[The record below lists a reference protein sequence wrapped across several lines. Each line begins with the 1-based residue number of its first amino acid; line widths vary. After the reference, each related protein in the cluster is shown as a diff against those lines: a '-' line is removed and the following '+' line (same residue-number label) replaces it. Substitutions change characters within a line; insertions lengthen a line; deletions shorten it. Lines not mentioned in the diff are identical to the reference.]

1 MGVPS
6 GKGSVGGGLR
16 IGLDSSTWMKPLC
29 SQLAA
34 GLLGALWLG
43 LGLACGARSPAVAK
57 PKPAA
62 SAAPHAS
69 GPRAPTLDLKARRAR
84 AEQEARLET
93 AQLRSGLNPLAQLA
107 LDRLETSAEVTR
119 RKDEERVAR
128 ERGATAAPDT
138 IVGPY
143 ELYLLERHQ
152 LRLRHWIRD
161 HAVDPTTPAEL
172 AQAEQQ
178 LGERLKGSPSIRTSQ
193 PAWLAYRDAWLDFVH
208 ALPAPGTPLTLSE
221 IGVRTVLTR
230 ERSEELDWAP
240 SSDRP

>member
-57 PKPAA
+57 PKSAA
-62 SAAPHAS
+62 SAAPSAS

-152 LRLRHWIRD
+152 LRLRHWIPRSRGRPHD
-161 HAVDPTTPAEL
+161 PRRARPGRAAARGTAQGLALHPHEPTRLAGIPRRLARLRACVARARNAPHAIRNRRSHRPHSR
-172 AQAEQQ
+172 AQ
-178 LGERLKGSPSIRTSQ
+178 
-193 PAWLAYRDAWLDFVH
+193 
-208 ALPAPGTPLTLSE
+208 
-221 IGVRTVLTR
+221 
-230 ERSEELDWAP
+230 
-240 SSDRP
+240 